1 MKSSGLFPLAVI
13 LALGTLQVS
22 WAQKASQRPGTCPP
36 DNIRCIQAEA
46 DQCQDD
52 SNCPGNQKCCHYQ
65 CGMKCKDPQGTTDS
79 QKVKAVQDPLVT
91 VWPGIT
97 DGKKGQS
104 KDVVKKGSCPVVNIR
119 CAMLNPPNHCLK
131 DSECPAEKK
140 CCEGACGK
148 ACVTPENTPADV
160 VKKGSCPV
168 VNIRCAMLNPPN
180 RCLKDS
186 ECPAEKKC
194 CEGACGKACVT
205 PENSSQRPGTC
216 PPDNIRCKQAEADQC
231 KDDSKCPGNQK
242 CCHYQCGMKCR
253 DPQGTKDSQKVKAV
267 QDPLVTVWP
276 GVKDGK
282 KGQSKDV
289 VKKGSCPVVNIR
301 CAMLNPPNRC
311 LTDSECPAEKK
322 CCEGG
327 CGKDC
332 VTPEKN

>member
-205 PENSSQRPGTC
+205 PEN
-216 PPDNIRCKQAEADQC
+216 N
-231 KDDSKCPGNQK
+231 
-242 CCHYQCGMKCR
+242 
-253 DPQGTKDSQKVKAV
+253 
-267 QDPLVTVWP
+267 
-276 GVKDGK
+276 
-282 KGQSKDV
+282 V

>member
-1 MKSSGLFPLAVI
+1 MFAVGVGKAVEEELREI
-13 LALGTLQVS
+13 ASDPVERHVSYAADFGALTRLLDHL
-22 WAQKASQRPGTCPP
+22 KLDTCPASQRPGTCPP

-148 ACVTPENTPADV
+148 ACVTPEN
-160 VKKGSCPV
+160 
-168 VNIRCAMLNPPN
+168 N
-180 RCLKDS
+180 
-186 ECPAEKKC
+186 
-194 CEGACGKACVT
+194 
-205 PENSSQRPGTC
+205 
-216 PPDNIRCKQAEADQC
+216 
-231 KDDSKCPGNQK
+231 
-242 CCHYQCGMKCR
+242 
-253 DPQGTKDSQKVKAV
+253 
-267 QDPLVTVWP
+267 
-276 GVKDGK
+276 
-282 KGQSKDV
+282 V

>member
-104 KDVVKKGSCPVVNIR
+104 KAGRWAGRRGGVWTGGHSEPEPWAPAYVVKKGSCPLVNIR

-131 DSECPAEKK
+131 DSQCLAQKK
-140 CCEGACGK
+140 CFPGSLRESLRHS
-148 ACVTPENTPADV
+148 PADV

-205 PENSSQRPGTC
+205 PEN
-216 PPDNIRCKQAEADQC
+216 
-231 KDDSKCPGNQK
+231 
-242 CCHYQCGMKCR
+242 
-253 DPQGTKDSQKVKAV
+253 
-267 QDPLVTVWP
+267 
-276 GVKDGK
+276 
-282 KGQSKDV
+282 
-289 VKKGSCPVVNIR
+289 
-301 CAMLNPPNRC
+301 
-311 LTDSECPAEKK
+311 
-322 CCEGG
+322 
-327 CGKDC
+327 
-332 VTPEKN
+332 

>member
-22 WAQKASQRPGTCPP
+22 WAQK
-36 DNIRCIQAEA
+36 
-46 DQCQDD
+46 
-52 SNCPGNQKCCHYQ
+52 
-65 CGMKCKDPQGTTDS
+65 
-79 QKVKAVQDPLVT
+79 
-91 VWPGIT
+91 
-97 DGKKGQS
+97 
-104 KDVVKKGSCPVVNIR
+104 DVVKKGSCPVVNIR
-119 CAMLNPPNHCLK
+119 CAMLNPPNH
-131 DSECPAEKK
+131 
-140 CCEGACGK
+140 
-148 ACVTPENTPADV
+148 
-160 VKKGSCPV
+160 
-168 VNIRCAMLNPPN
+168 
-180 RCLKDS
+180 CLKDS